1 MRPRSQFERP
11 ARTVSGLVRMK
22 GHRPLTTE
30 QLLTSLVGWLI
41 SAIFKYLPAL
51 RSRFDLLNGLG
62 KRLTVITFSLIASA
76 AVFLF
81 KCGGADVPILEPC
94 TQAGLLPFF
103 NIALTVA
110 INTQAAYLLLPP
122 VSSKPAFPQF
132 TDDDIA

>member
-1 MRPRSQFERP
+1 MSGIRP
-11 ARTVSGLVRMK
+11 K

-51 RSRFDLLNGLG
+51 RNRFERLNGLG

-81 KCGGADVPILEPC
+81 KCGGANVPILEPC
-94 TQAGLLPFF
+94 TQAGLLPFL

-122 VSSKPAFPQF
+122 VVPKPTYPQF
-132 TDDDIA
+132 TDNDIT